1 MCLAKVYLREGDA
14 DKLIMETVAYV
25 EKENGKILLRT
36 ILRQEKELEADIIE
50 MDFTNSKIILKA
62 KNQA

>member
-1 MCLAKVYLREGDA
+1 MCLAKVYLREGDE
-14 DKLIMETVAYV
+14 DKLVMETVAYA

-62 KNQA
+62 KS

>member
-1 MCLAKVYLREGDA
+1 MCLAKVYLREGDK
-14 DKLIMETVAYV
+14 DRLVMETVAYA

-62 KNQA
+62 KS

>member
-36 ILRQEKELEADIIE
+36 ILRQEKELEADIME